1 MFYKFFEQ
9 HNKHITFFYIYILF
23 AFSGYFYLVLESSND
38 I

>member
-9 HNKHITFFYIYILF
+9 HNKHITFFYICILF
-23 AFSGYFYLVLESSND
+23 AFSGYFLLVLESRID